1 MRWMI
6 VLGLV
11 SATAY
16 ADNLKGRIEDPALR
30 RKTQLVYVEKVA
42 QPPKPPTAPAI
53 MNQQGI
59 KYVPHILPIQAGTKV
74 VFKSEDP
81 ELHNVYAR
89 GLKKVLFNDAV
100 LPNMQSAPKTFDEI
114 GPVKLSCNVH
124 KEMGAWIIVLQNPYF
139 TVPDKDGSF
148 TISGVPAGTYSVKF
162 WGEEMTD
169 EQKAK
174 SVTITVG
181 GAS

>member
-6 VLGLV
+6 ILGLV
-11 SATAY
+11 SATAS
-16 ADNLKGRIEDPALR
+16 ADVLKGRIEDAALR
-30 RKTQLVYVEKVA
+30 RKTQVVYVEKVA
-42 QPPKPPTAPAI
+42 QPPKAPTAPAI
-53 MNQQGI
+53 MNQKGI
-59 KYVPHILPIQAGTKV
+59 KYIPHIMPIQVGTKV
-74 VFKSEDP
+74 IFKSEDD

-89 GLKKVLFNDAV
+89 AIKKVLFNDAV
-100 LPNMQSAPKTFDEI
+100 LPHYQSVPKAFDEI

-124 KEMGAWIIVLQNPYF
+124 KEMGAWILVLQNPYF
-139 TVPDKDGSF
+139 TVPEKDGSF
-148 TISGVPAGTYSVKF
+148 TIQGVPAGSYVVKF
-162 WGEEMTD
+162 WGEEMSD

>member
-6 VLGLV
+6 ILGLV
-11 SATAY
+11 SVTAH
-16 ADNLKGRIEDPALR
+16 ADVLKGRIEDPAVR
-30 RKTQLVYVEKVA
+30 RKAQLVYVEKVA
-42 QPPKPPTAPAI
+42 TPPKPPAAPVF

-59 KYVPHILPIQAGTKV
+59 KYVPHILPVQAGTKV
-74 VFKSEDP
+74 IFKSEDP

-89 GLKKVLFNDAV
+89 ALKKVLFNDAV
-100 LPNMQSAPKTFDEI
+100 LPNMQSAPKSFDEI

-124 KEMGAWIIVLQNPYF
+124 KEMGAWIVVMQNPFF
-139 TVPDKDGSF
+139 TVPEKDGSF
-148 TISGVPAGTYSVKF
+148 TIANVPAGSYSVKF
-162 WGEEMTD
+162 WGEEMSD
-169 EQKAK
+169 IEKAK